1 MSRLLAF
8 GFIAIFITSCVPAK
22 QFNDLKTA
30 QEKCENERQ
39 DLTSKNRTIAAEND
53 QLKADLESLTK
64 KHSQLKEDTAM
75 LGKSSRKIRA
85 KQTELDALNQEL
97 MQKLKS
103 SKQEGSEENRKL
115 VDILRATQDDLLKRE
130 DRLRDLEKQMS
141 AKEKRLS
148 DLEVEL
154 KDREARVKELE
165 DIIAEKDAAVRALK
179 DRIAQA
185 LLGFKDKGLTVEQR
199 DGKIY
204 VSLEAQLLFASGSTA
219 VNSEGKKAL
228 LDLSQVIKDE
238 QDITILVEGHTDTD
252 PFNGGGAV
260 KDNWDLSVKRATAVV
275 RALQN
280 EHNIDPNRLIAAGRG
295 EYNTLASNDTAEGR
309 ATNRRTRIIILP
321 KLDQFYDLLNP
332 NMAPK

>member
-1 MSRLLAF
+1 MSKLLAF

-22 QFNDLKTA
+22 QFNDLKAA

-39 DLTSKNRTIAAEND
+39 DLTSKNRTVAAEND

-64 KHSQLKEDTAM
+64 KHNQLKEDTAT

-85 KQTELDALNQEL
+85 KQIELDALNQEL

-260 KDNWDLSVKRATAVV
+260 KDNWDLSVMRATSVV
-275 RALQN
+275 KIMTAEGN
-280 EHNIDPNRLIAAGRG
+280 VNANRLTAAGRG
-295 EYNTLASNDTAEGR
+295 EFMPISPNTNSEGK
-309 ATNRRTRIIILP
+309 AKNRRIEIILTP
-321 KLDQFYDLLNP
+321 NLDQLFKIINE
-332 NMAPK
+332 